1 MPVGPDNPLEEHQIA
16 PITYREQ
23 VEVLSEA
30 EAEKLLQKANAAL
43 QDAIKARQFKEGLGA
58 VIEVVKPLLKAAA
71 L

>member
-1 MPVGPDNPLEEHQIA
+1 MVGPDDPLGGHVVA

-23 VEVLSEA
+23 VAILSEA
-30 EAEKLLQKANAAL
+30 DAERLLKKADAAL

-71 L
+71 I

>member
-1 MPVGPDNPLEEHQIA
+1 MPVGPDNPLEEHRID

-23 VEVLSEA
+23 VAVLSEA
-30 EAEKLLQKANAAL
+30 EAETLLKNAQAAL
-43 QDAIKARQFKEGLGA
+43 EDAIKARQFKEGLGA